1 MENRHLQ
8 DLQETF
14 ETFRRYEMKLNP
26 SKCVFEVSL
35 GKFLEF
41 MALQRGLEWTSCG
54 PQPVRI
60 KGHRQVFAILQDL
73 DDGL

>member
-14 ETFRRYEMKLNP
+14 ETFRCYNMKLNP

-35 GKFLEF
+35 GKFLRF
-41 MALQRGLEWTSCG
+41 MVLQRGLEWTSRG
-54 PQPVRI
+54 PQLIRI
-60 KGHRQVFAILQDL
+60 KGHRQVFAIL
-73 DDGL
+73 